1 MTATKSRKKL
11 MIIGIV
17 IAAIAVIAG
26 IVYFIIRKQQD
37 KKSVEVIPV
46 AQIATEDYWANNVSS
61 SGMATSDYIQ
71 EIYPEADKIIS
82 EIFVKEGDTVK
93 IGDPLLQYDKTLL
106 ELALEKKKLE
116 LQSADEDIRLAEKDL
131 IKLKNT
137 SPYVPPVIPPPTAPP
152 TPTPIPPADANVI
165 LYEELNENSIPY
177 AGSGTK
183 EDPYRYLCTENAVIT
198 KGFLLKVFGLP
209 TSTVTQPVSF
219 SGTSAAKS
227 HNLVFAPMNTTG
239 DSLESEFLQP
249 TTPPTSTPTPTPQT
263 TPSPTPPP
271 EITPPPETTPPS
283 ETTPTPPPETTPP
296 PASNPFVAV
305 LEVRE
310 KNSNHGDLI
319 HSFEI
324 DGLSS
329 TLPNIFS
336 PQYNQSSDDV
346 QDDLYSD
353 ILNSDSVGL
362 DDLSD
367 TSNDEIQYT
376 AEELKQAIAEKE
388 AEIKTLRLS
397 RKQMKIDY
405 DKAELQVNNT
415 TVTSTID
422 GVVRSLISIE
432 DAQANSQPFLVVSGE
447 NTFYLHGTLNE
458 SLLYALKVGDTI
470 TVNSWET
477 GSYEAQIV
485 SISNY
490 PVSSN
495 GYYGGV
501 NPNTSSYQ
509 FTAVFSNTD
518 GIYNG
523 MHFDIDIRPRSS
535 DETSETFYIEKM
547 YVRDDDGGSYVMK
560 KGEKGR
566 LTKQYIQTGKIISS
580 GYMIEIKSGLTMQDS
595 IAFPYGKDLREGMRT
610 RPQGTDE
617 NYQEDEASGDNS
629 SDTSSPPEGETLED
643 EVPHENE
650 KGIIGGTNTL
660 TTEDTLAKAAGVSVS
675 QLQLSEKAVLAL

>member
-116 LQSADEDIRLAEKDL
+116 LQSADEDIRLAEKEL

-152 TPTPIPPADANVI
+152 TPTPIPPADENVI

-183 EDPYRYLCTENAVIT
+183 EDPYRYLCTESAVIT

-209 TSTVTQPVSF
+209 TFTVTQPVSF

-271 EITPPPETTPPS
+271 EITPPPETTP
-283 ETTPTPPPETTPP
+283 TPPPETTPP

-324 DGLSS
+324 DGLSF

-346 QDDLYSD
+346 QDHLYSD

-490 PVSSN
+490 PIDTN
-495 GYYGGV
+495 DYYYGGSV
-501 NPNTSSYQ
+501 NPNSSNYQ
-509 FTAVFSNTD
+509 FTAVFSNTE

-523 MHFDIDIRPRSS
+523 MYFDINIRPSAAS
-535 DETSETFYIEKM
+535 DTSETFYIEKM
-547 YVRDDDGGSYVMK
+547 YIRDDDNGSYVMK

-566 LTKQYIQTGKIISS
+566 LAKQYVQTGKIISG
-580 GYMIEIKSGLTMQDS
+580 GYMIEIKSGLTLQDS

-617 NYQEDEASGDNS
+617 DYREDEPSTDNS
-629 SDTSSPPEGETLED
+629 EDNLSQSED
-643 EVPHENE
+643 EMLDGDVPDE
-650 KGIIGGTNTL
+650 KGNENIEGNHELQTK
-660 TTEDTLAKAAGVSVS
+660 DALAKAAGVSVS
-675 QLQLSEKAVLAL
+675 QSQLSEKAVLAL